1 MKRLAIA
8 VSVIGLILGL
18 CEPGRAMNK
27 TDFLMQVE
35 SGAQQNWAHYGILP
49 SVTGAQAI
57 LESGWGT
64 SQLATNAHNLFGIKG
79 ANIDGA
85 TVRMPTREV
94 VNGYS
99 LSVWANFRAY
109 PSFIESIA
117 DHGQFL
123 SVNSRYHNVLGE
135 RDAWLAAQ
143 KLQSDGYATDPAY
156 ADELMQIIRAN
167 NLTRWDQEKSD
178 IGQHPTVAA
187 PNSVETS
194 DSANQPRQQDTL
206 RRYVIQP
213 GDSWWRIS
221 MASGISMG
229 RISQVSQTPI
239 RWWIYPGQWLWLPQ
253 MKDYTVQQ
261 GDTLHRIEKTLQ
273 LPIDSLAKVN
283 HRAPQS
289 HLTVGTK
296 LELPAAV

>member
-8 VSVIGLILGL
+8 ISVIGLVLGL
-18 CEPGRAMNK
+18 CDTGKAMSK

-35 SGAQQNWAHYGILP
+35 SGAQQNWDHYGILP

-79 ANIDGA
+79 TNADGA

-99 LSVWANFRAY
+99 LSVWADFRAY
-109 PSFIESIA
+109 PSFVESIA

-135 RDAWLAAQ
+135 RDAWQAAQ

-167 NLTRWDQEKSD
+167 NLTRWDQGKSGID
-178 IGQHPTVAA
+178 QHPTVAD
-187 PNSVETS
+187 PNSNET
-194 DSANQPRQQDTL
+194 ANSISQPCQQNAL

-229 RISQVSQTPI
+229 QISQASKTPI

-253 MKDYTVQQ
+253 MAHYTVQP
-261 GDTLHRIEKTLQ
+261 GDTLHRIEKALK

-283 HRAPQS
+283 HHVPQS

-296 LELPAAV
+296 LELPATV